1 MAATSLGA
9 ASSNGFARAG
19 DLLRDLSGWKRFAA
33 ALVAGSFS
41 ALAFE
46 PFNVFVALL
55 LGYGTL
61 ALLLEGIP
69 DAPRRTLLFA
79 FTGWAFG
86 FGQFLVGLYW
96 IGNAFEVD
104 AANHA
109 WQIPFVLALLPG
121 GLALFPAFACV
132 VATGFWQ
139 NGTSR
144 VLALSAALALAQYL
158 RGHILT
164 GFPWN
169 LAAYGWGAVPE
180 VLQSASVIGSYG
192 LSLLTIALGVSL
204 AELFARNRSRAYIL
218 PGLMIV
224 LFAFIWVIGAMRLGT
239 PITDVPNIR
248 LRIVQPNIPEA
259 EKFAPQF
266 VTRNWF
272 RLLYLSRTGK
282 GPEPTHII
290 WPESAPPFLLNREP
304 AALDQ
309 IAVLTGTDHV
319 LITGAAR
326 VAINADSER
335 KYYNSVYV
343 FGHGGRLAG
352 LYDKFHL
359 VPFGEYLPL
368 ESFFHALGI
377 DKLVN
382 SPGGFSSGPG
392 PRTLAV
398 PNAPPMS
405 PLICYEAIFPDQVT
419 GSPRP
424 KWLVNVT
431 NDAWFGSFS
440 GPYQHLLSVRMR
452 AIEEGLPIAR
462 AAGTGVS
469 AIIDPLGR
477 IRSELDMNKTGV
489 VDGTLPQALPP
500 TFYALHGDV
509 LFAGLIVL
517 FVGLAGV
524 LMRPTNER

>member
-9 ASSNGFARAG
+9 ASFDGLARAG
-19 DLLRDLSGWKRFAA
+19 DLLRALAGWKRFAA
-33 ALVAGSFS
+33 SLVAGGLS

-46 PFNVFVALL
+46 PFNIFAAQL
-55 LGYGTL
+55 LGYAAL
-61 ALLLEGIP
+61 VLLLEGVP
-69 DAPRRTLLFA
+69 DARRRTFRFA
-79 FTGWAFG
+79 LTGWAFG

-121 GLALFPAFACV
+121 GLALFPALACV

-139 NGTSR
+139 NGPAR
-144 VLALSAALALAQYL
+144 VLVLSAALALSQYL

-180 VLQSASVIGSYG
+180 ILQSASVLGSYG
-192 LSLLTIALGVSL
+192 LSLITILLGVSL
-204 AELFARNRSRAYIL
+204 AELCARGRPRAYIL
-218 PGLMIV
+218 PGSMAV
-224 LFAFIWVIGAMRLGT
+224 LFALIWTGGAIRLDAT
-239 PITDVPNIR
+239 VPDVPNVR

-259 EKFAPQF
+259 EKFEPQF
-266 VTRNWF
+266 VTRNWR
-272 RLLYLSRTGK
+272 RLLGLSRAEQ

-290 WPESAPPFLLNREP
+290 WPESAPPFFLGREP
-304 AALDQ
+304 AALDE
-309 IAVLTGTDHV
+309 IAVLTGTNHV

-326 VAINADSER
+326 VATNAEGER

-359 VPFGEYLPL
+359 VPFGEYLPM

-382 SPGGFSSGPG
+382 SPGGFSAGPG
-392 PRTLAV
+392 PRTLVV
-398 PNAPPMS
+398 PGAPLVS

-431 NDAWFGSFS
+431 NDAWFGTFS
-440 GPYQHLLSVRMR
+440 GPYQHLLSVRVR
-452 AIEEGLPIAR
+452 AIEEGLPIVR
-462 AAGTGVS
+462 AAGTGIS

-477 IRSELDMNKTGV
+477 IKGELGMNRMGV

-517 FVGLAGV
+517 LVGLAGF
-524 LMRPTNER
+524 LARRPNER

>member
-1 MAATSLGA
+1 MAATSFGA
-9 ASSNGFARAG
+9 ASFDGLARAG
-19 DLLRDLSGWKRFAA
+19 DLLRGLAGWKRLLAAFAFGA
-33 ALVAGSFS
+33 FS

-46 PFNVFVALL
+46 PFNVFVAQLV
-55 LGYGTL
+55 GYAAL
-61 ALLLEGIP
+61 VLLLEGIP
-69 DAPRRTLLFA
+69 DANRRTLRFA
-79 FTGWAFG
+79 LTGWAFG
-86 FGQFLVGLYW
+86 FGAFLVGLYW

-104 AANHA
+104 ATNHA
-109 WQIPFVLALLPG
+109 WQIPFVLVLLPG
-121 GLALFPAFACV
+121 GLALFPSLACV

-139 NGTSR
+139 NGPARLLS
-144 VLALSAALALAQYL
+144 LSAALALSQYL

-169 LAAYGWGAVPE
+169 LPAYGWGAVPE
-180 VLQSASVIGSYG
+180 ILQSASVMGSYG
-192 LSLLTIALGVSL
+192 LSLLTILFGVSL
-204 AELFARNRSRAYIL
+204 AELFGRGRVRSYVL

-224 LFAFIWVIGAMRLGT
+224 LFALLWVAGAIRLGMAV
-239 PITDVPNIR
+239 PDVPNVR

-266 VTRNWF
+266 VTRNWA
-272 RLLYLSRTGK
+272 RLLDLSRAKRGQ
-282 GPEPTHII
+282 EPTHII
-290 WPESAPPFLLNREP
+290 WPESAPPFFLDREP
-304 AALDQ
+304 AALDE
-309 IAVLTGTDHV
+309 IAVLTGTNHV

-326 VAINADSER
+326 VAMDAKGKR

-343 FGHGGRLAG
+343 FGHGGRIVG

-382 SPGGFSSGPG
+382 SPGGFSPGPG
-392 PRTLAV
+392 PRTLGV
-398 PNAPPMS
+398 PGAPLVS
-405 PLICYEAIFPDQVT
+405 PLVCYEAIFPDQVT

-431 NDAWFGSFS
+431 NDAWFGMFS
-440 GPYQHLLSVRMR
+440 GPYQHLLSVRVR
-452 AIEEGLPIAR
+452 AIEEGLPIVR

-477 IRSELDMNKTGV
+477 IDAELGMDRMGV

-500 TFYALHGDV
+500 TFYAVHGDV

-517 FVGLAGV
+517 FAGLAGF
-524 LMRPTNER
+524 LLRPANER

>member
-1 MAATSLGA
+1 MAAASPGA
-9 ASSNGFARAG
+9 ASFESFARAG
-19 DLLRDLSGWKRFAA
+19 DLLRDLSGRKRFAA
-33 ALVAGSFS
+33 ALAAGGLS

-46 PFNVFVALL
+46 PFGIFVALL
-55 LGYGTL
+55 LGYAAL
-61 ALLLEGIP
+61 ALLLDGIP
-69 DAPRRTLLFA
+69 DAGLRPLRFA
-79 FTGWAFG
+79 LTGWAFG

-121 GLALFPAFACV
+121 GLALFPALACV
-132 VATGFWQ
+132 VAAGFRQ
-139 NGTSR
+139 SGPAR
-144 VLALSAALALAQYL
+144 LFALCAALALAQYL

-169 LAAYGWGAVPE
+169 LAAYGWAAVPE
-180 VLQSASVIGSYG
+180 ILQSAALIGSYG
-192 LSLLTIALGVSL
+192 LSLLTILFGLSL
-204 AELFARNRSRAYIL
+204 AEACARGRPRAPILPVSMLFLFALAWI
-218 PGLMIV
+218 
-224 LFAFIWVIGAMRLGT
+224 AGAVRLGSVV
-239 PITDVPNIR
+239 PDVPNVR
-248 LRIVQPNIPEA
+248 LRIVQPDIPEA

-266 VTRNWF
+266 VTRNWR
-272 RLLYLSRTGK
+272 RLLDLSRTVK
-282 GPEPTHII
+282 GQEPTHIV
-290 WPESAPPFLLNREP
+290 WPESAPPFLLDREP
-304 AALDQ
+304 AALDE
-309 IAVLTGTDHV
+309 IAVLTGANHV

-326 VAINADSER
+326 VATNAEGER

-343 FGHGGRLAG
+343 FGRGGRLAG

-368 ESFFHALGI
+368 ESFFRALGI

-382 SPGGFSSGPG
+382 SPGGFSAGPG

-405 PLICYEAIFPDQVT
+405 PLVCYEAIFPHRVT

-431 NDAWFGSFS
+431 NDAWFGTFS

-452 AIEEGLPIAR
+452 AIEEGLPIVR

-477 IRSELDMNKTGV
+477 VKGELGMNRMGV

-517 FVGLAGV
+517 FAGAAGF
-524 LMRPTNER
+524 LMRSSNER

>member
-9 ASSNGFARAG
+9 ASFGGLARVG
-19 DLLRDLSGWKRFAA
+19 DLLRALSGWKRFAA
-33 ALVAGSFS
+33 ALIAGGLS

-46 PFNVFVALL
+46 PFNIFAAQL
-55 LGYGTL
+55 LGYAAL
-61 ALLLEGIP
+61 VLLLEGIP
-69 DAPRRTLLFA
+69 DASRRTVRFA
-79 FTGWAFG
+79 LTGWAFG

-121 GLALFPAFACV
+121 GLALFTALACV

-139 NGTSR
+139 SGPSR
-144 VLALSAALALAQYL
+144 VLALSAVLALSQYL

-180 VLQSASVIGSYG
+180 ILQSASVIGSYG
-192 LSLLTIALGVSL
+192 LSLLTILLGVSL
-204 AELFARNRSRAYIL
+204 AELCARDRPRAYIL
-218 PGLMIV
+218 PGLTV
-224 LFAFIWVIGAMRLGT
+224 ALFVIIGVAGAIRLT
-239 PITDVPNIR
+239 TAVPDVPNIR

-266 VTRNWF
+266 VTRNWQ
-272 RLLYLSRTGK
+272 RLLDLSRARHGQD
-282 GPEPTHII
+282 PTHII
-290 WPESAPPFLLNREP
+290 WPESAPPFLLEREP
-304 AALDQ
+304 AALDE
-309 IAVLTGTDHV
+309 IAVLTGSNRV

-326 VAINADSER
+326 VATNAEGKR
-335 KYYNSVYV
+335 NYYNSVYI
-343 FGHGGRLAG
+343 FGHGGALTG
-352 LYDKFHL
+352 VYDKFHL
-359 VPFGEYLPL
+359 VPFGEYLPM
-368 ESFFHALGI
+368 ESFFHAFGI

-382 SPGGFSSGPG
+382 SPGGFSAGTG

-398 PNAPPMS
+398 PGAPAVS

-431 NDAWFGSFS
+431 NDAWFGTFS

-452 AIEEGLPIAR
+452 AIEEGLPIVR

-477 IRSELDMNKTGV
+477 ITAELKMNRTGV

-517 FVGLAGV
+517 FAGLAGF
-524 LMRPTNER
+524 LMRPSNER